1 MLQILKFFLCI
12 FCVMFIINC
21 SNKKAAV
28 VNGTVIYENE
38 VLEGIKD
45 VNPETVERLGKENVK
60 KNILDGLVER
70 QLLLCK
76 IREEK
81 YGNDEAIQKLWLPY
95 KREDAI
101 KYFINTYLP
110 EKQPVSNKVLQDEY
124 NKKKELFKTEG
135 QVHARHILIRT
146 GKGLHTEEEA
156 QSKID
161 SISKELK
168 KDGSNFAE
176 IAKKYS
182 ECPSAAQGGDLS
194 FVTRGQMVKPFEDAA
209 FSLKKG
215 EVTGKPVKTVYGY
228 HLIYAEDVKDAS
240 YPSVDELK
248 KQILPGIYIAD
259 MEKEYGFTV
268 NSNKDKVNDNL
279 GEIKKL
285 NIKYNNK
292 AFRDDL
298 ESMLGKA
305 GALKFTQGGTDNSN
319 IVRELLYLKM
329 FEDKM
334 KNFAMEKDEK
344 YQNHF
349 KKLYDEFLSSNYL
362 ENVIFKD
369 VLVTETEVQFAYKS
383 NLSTEMLVQQFG
395 QKFSSD
401 ASFRDKTERE
411 QIFPFIRQQ
420 LRDQKRS
427 EVYMKIIDELK
438 KKYPVEVK
446 IEYKAS

>member
-1 MLQILKFFLCI
+1 MVQILKFSLYV

-28 VNGTVIYENE
+28 VNGAIIYENE

-45 VNPETVERLGKENVK
+45 VNSETVERLGKENVK

-81 YGNDEAIQKLWLPY
+81 YGNDEATQKLWLPF

-110 EKQPVSNKVLQDEY
+110 EKQPISDKILQDEY

-135 QVHARHILIRT
+135 QVHVRHILIRT
-146 GKGLHTEEEA
+146 GKGLHTDEEA
-156 QSKID
+156 IIKID
-161 SISKELK
+161 SISKEVK
-168 KDGSNFAE
+168 KDGSNFSD
-176 IAKKYS
+176 IAKKFS

-194 FVTRGQMVKPFEDAA
+194 FITRGQMVKPFEDAA
-209 FSLKKG
+209 FLLKKH
-215 EVTGKPVKTVYGY
+215 EVTEKPVKTVYGY

-240 YPSVDELK
+240 YPPMDELK

-268 NSNKDKVNDNL
+268 YSNKDKVNDNL

-285 NIKYNNK
+285 NLKYNNK
-292 AFRDDL
+292 AFREDL

-305 GALKFTQGGTDNSN
+305 GALKFSQSGTDNSN
-319 IVRELLYLKM
+319 IVRELLYLKV

-362 ENVIFKD
+362 ENIIFKD
-369 VLVTETEVQFAYKS
+369 VSVTETEVQFAYKS

-395 QKFSSD
+395 QQFSSD
-401 ASFRDKTERE
+401 ASFRSKIERE